1 VCLFDG
7 VSSSRDRVFVGVEI
21 VKDLSGCIIPNAT
34 GTLVAE
40 SLIKGAIFG
49 FHGPSE
55 VSGGR
60 LVNVIVSVGSKLVSV
75 LPELKGEDIFF
86 QVNVLAD
93 VKRECVLVHGLVEV
107 DSGLPFGVFS
117 ARNSGLRTQSDID
130 GTRFFHHV
138 FPGDEELAT
147 FVFVRDVLSFEV
159 SSQFLIF
166 RSACGMCSRPF
177 GRAPRITQLHDF
189 LVDAINVDFRGFE
202 DDERMAT
209 TDIAGLC
216 SSDHLEVLSSGPLL
230 HLLPG

>member
-1 VCLFDG
+1 
-7 VSSSRDRVFVGVEI
+7 
-21 VKDLSGCIIPNAT
+21 
-34 GTLVAE
+34 
-40 SLIKGAIFG
+40 
-49 FHGPSE
+49 
-55 VSGGR
+55 
-60 LVNVIVSVGSKLVSV
+60 V

-93 VKRECVLVHGLVEV
+93 VKRECVRFHVLVEV
-107 DSGLPFGVFS
+107 DSGLPFGLIS

-130 GTRFFHHV
+130 AIRFGHHV
-138 FPGDEELAT
+138 FPGDEELAI